1 MEDEQPK
8 IDDAVKDMTEVL
20 AAIKEHEAAKKASKE
35 EAEENTSEKAPAK
48 VSEDT
53 EEKGSEKTSDDA
65 SEKGYEKTSGN
76 KKNNE

>member
-1 MEDEQPK
+1 MKRQRK
-8 IDDAVKDMTEVL
+8 LRM
-20 AAIKEHEAAKKASKE
+20 E

-48 VSEDT
+48 VSEDA